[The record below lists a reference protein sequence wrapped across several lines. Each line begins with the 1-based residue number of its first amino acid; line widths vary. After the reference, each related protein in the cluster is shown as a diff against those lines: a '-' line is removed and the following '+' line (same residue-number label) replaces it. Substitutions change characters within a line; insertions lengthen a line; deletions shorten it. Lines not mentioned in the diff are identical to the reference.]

1 MSADN
6 KELQPYLT
14 PSALEE
20 DSDID
25 LLEMPKTPEG
35 KPDKDELDIQYSSKF
50 DMEDFKSSPPASQLE
65 PRHKKHYQYMKENSQ
80 PKESAKN

>member
-1 MSADN
+1 MLTDN

-14 PSALEE
+14 LSAIEE
-20 DSDID
+20 DSDTD

-50 DMEDFKSSPPASQLE
+50 DMEDSESSPPASQVE
-65 PRHKKHYQYMKENSQ
+65 ARHKKHYQYMKEPTQ
-80 PKESAKN
+80 RICQK